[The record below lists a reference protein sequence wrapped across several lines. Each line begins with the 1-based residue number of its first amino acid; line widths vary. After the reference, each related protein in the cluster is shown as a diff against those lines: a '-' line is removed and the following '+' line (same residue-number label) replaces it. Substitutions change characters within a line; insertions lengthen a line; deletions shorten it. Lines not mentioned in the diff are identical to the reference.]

1 MAKDEENPGVSY
13 EFYIPRTG
21 KEVLFIPEVSMVNG
35 RQAELRSGGIGESL
49 YFWSYGGWTACSTD
63 CGTGEDESYI
73 SYLYIIL
80 VLSFIPLPM
89 LLVIQGNS
97 IIMIM

>member
-21 KEVLFIPEVSMVNG
+21 REVLFMPEVSMVNG
-35 RQAELRSGGIGESL
+35 RQAELRSGGIGESS

-63 CGTGEDESYI
+63 CGTGEEKSYI
-73 SYLYIIL
+73 SYFINRKEKRKFNLYVMQ
-80 VLSFIPLPM
+80 VLLAFSVNLR
-89 LLVIQGNS
+89 
-97 IIMIM
+97 